1 MTITIGPG
9 ALAMAVTLTMALAGA
24 IVYIV
29 RLEGRLNALEN
40 VMQVKIGNVE
50 ATLKKHEDAIFARVR
65 NVERIVGKA
74 RVFTSNSGDE

>member
-9 ALAMAVTLTMALAGA
+9 ALAMAVTLIMALAGA

-29 RLEGRLNALEN
+29 RLEGRLKALED

-50 ATLKKHEDAIFARVR
+50 GTLKKHEDAIFARVR

-74 RVFTSNSGDE
+74 HVFTSGDGE